1 MKRYFYAL
9 VVAVFA
15 TMSLAVTGCSKND
28 DGEGDKG
35 GTTFSYNDKTM
46 YLRQDDYH
54 IPTVDVSVA
63 KDIMQLNFNL
73 YKSASPLDALHP
85 TVGVSIELEPFDHT
99 ALSKGTALKMKSE
112 PYGRYSTYTC
122 VTYYN
127 DMLNPASND
136 YYYMLTSGT
145 MTFEGYDA
153 DKNILTV
160 KLSNVQLKAN
170 SGETCKL
177 NGRVNCDYCY
187 PGGLTQFSGDFYQ

>member
-15 TMSLAVTGCSKND
+15 TMSLAVTGCSKDD

-46 YLRQDDYH
+46 YLRPYGS
-54 IPTVDVSVA
+54 VDVSLA
-63 KDIMQLNFNL
+63 KDMMQLNFGL
-73 YKSASPLDALHP
+73 YESASPLKALYA

-99 ALSKGTALKMKSE
+99 AISKGTALKMKSE
-112 PYGRYSTYTC
+112 PYGRYSTHTC

-127 DMLNPASND
+127 DILDPARNY

-160 KLSNVQLKAN
+160 KLSNVQLKDN
-170 SGETCKL
+170 NGKTCKL
-177 NGRVNCDYCY
+177 NGSVVCEYSY
-187 PGGLTQFSGDFYQ
+187 PGMLIQYSGDFYQ